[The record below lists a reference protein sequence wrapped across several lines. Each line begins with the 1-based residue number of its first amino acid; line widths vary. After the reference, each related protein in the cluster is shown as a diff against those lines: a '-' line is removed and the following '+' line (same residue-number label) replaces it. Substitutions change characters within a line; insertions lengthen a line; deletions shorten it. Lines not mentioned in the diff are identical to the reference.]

1 MYAHILKEEFQRRST
16 STEKTHRSSLLI
28 LRFLLKFTASDLTSD
43 WLSVCWILFEE
54 NWYYPWYLSLLC
66 RYFCLAC
73 TVKSQAV
80 MLMTFHQE
88 PSCPFLDNVNV
99 RQYNRSFQ
107 STASVIASCP
117 SVKVCK
123 CIIFI
128 QVVLPSSLG
137 RKARPVFIICV
148 VSCSSRENTGI

>member
-1 MYAHILKEEFQRRST
+1 MWQSWCKCLFHSKKWIWVTIAQKR
-16 STEKTHRSSLLI
+16 KACLL
-28 LRFLLKFTASDLTSD
+28 
-43 WLSVCWILFEE
+43 W
-54 NWYYPWYLSLLC
+54 
-66 RYFCLAC
+66 RYFRLTC

-80 MLMTFHQE
+80 MLVTFHQK

-148 VSCSSRENTGI
+148 VSGSSLESNSQEANLLKSTVLNFQQRSHDPRNLQLTR